1 MSDDPD
7 PNGSAKIAAA
17 EHAAGLVESGMRVGL
32 GTGST
37 SAFLVKAV
45 ARRVNEGSLRIA
57 VVATSSRCEA
67 LARASGLVPQDSDDI
82 GRLDVTIDGADEC
95 DRRLDLIKGGGGA
108 LLTEK
113 IVAESSD
120 RLIVIGDVSKK
131 SEFLGGFPLPVEV
144 AQFGWKSTN
153 SRILGCVESIGF
165 GDAVGSLRLGPDG
178 PFVTQGGNFILDFS
192 LGRIEDPAGLHSE
205 LISIA
210 GVVETGLF
218 TGMCELAIFGDN
230 DGTVSIIDGREAVE
244 A

>member
-1 MSDDPD
+1 MSADPE
-7 PNGSAKIAAA
+7 PNRSAKIAAA
-17 EHAAGLVESGMRVGL
+17 EHAAGLIESGMRVGL

-37 SAFLVKAV
+37 SALLVKAI
-45 ARRVNEGSLRIA
+45 ARRMREESLRIE
-57 VVATSSRCEA
+57 VVATSARCEE
-67 LARASGLVPQDSDDI
+67 LARSSGMVPEDSDDI

-120 RLIVIGDVSKK
+120 RMIVIGDVSKM

-144 AQFGWKSTN
+144 TRFGWKSTN
-153 SRILGCVESIGF
+153 SRVLDCLGSIGF
-165 GDAVGSLRLGPDG
+165 GDAVGELRFGPDG
-178 PFVTQGGNFILDFS
+178 PFVTQEGNFILDYR
-192 LGRIEDPAGLHSE
+192 LGRIGDPAGLHSE

-218 TGMCELAIFGDN
+218 TGLCDLAIFGDN
-230 DGTVSIIDGREAVE
+230 DGSLSIIEGAEAVE
-244 A
+244 G